1 MFKRRKDSH
10 LSGTTWLVLCLAAS
24 VSCLPATAGAGAW
37 TFKRGTLWSKVTF
50 LTQQTNEEYKSIPEP
65 EFDRGDRGPY
75 RLDGE
80 YSSRAVFFDLF
91 YGVTDRFNIGLQIPF
106 FRQSFED
113 AELRAGFG
121 GARKSTGFSDLRVFL
136 KHQLIDAP
144 IVSSFKFGFKA
155 PTGEF
160 KNEQG
165 LIPTG
170 EGQWDFD
177 FILQLGRSFWPFHAY
192 VNADLG
198 YRMRL
203 KNDTID
209 RDPGDE
215 FFWIGEFGYQ
225 PFEKIMTALKF
236 EGIRSK
242 ESISLGIQNAS
253 DVKRI
258 TYINPSVSFGPYR
271 GTHIETGLRIS
282 INGQNFPAGPLW
294 TVGLTYQGTL
304 FGN

>member
-1 MFKRRKDSH
+1 MFRRPDHRSFTRIV
-10 LSGTTWLVLCLAAS
+10 LFLVVS
-24 VSCLPATAGAGAW
+24 VSCLLATSHAGAW
-37 TFKRGTLWSKVTF
+37 TFERGTLWSKVTF
-50 LTQQTNEEYKSIPEP
+50 LTQSTNEEYKSIPES

-121 GARKSTGFSDLRVFL
+121 GARRSTGFSDIRVFL
-136 KHQLIDAP
+136 KHRLIIGP
-144 IVSSFKFGFKA
+144 IISSFKFGFKA
-155 PTGEF
+155 PTGDF
-160 KNEQG
+160 RNEQG

-177 FILQLGRSFWPFHAY
+177 FILQLGRSFWPFRAY
-192 VNADLG
+192 ANADLG
-198 YRMRL
+198 YRARL

-225 PFEKIMTALKF
+225 PLEKVLATLKC
-236 EGIRSK
+236 EGIRGKQSV
-242 ESISLGIQNAS
+242 SLGIQNAS

-258 TYINPSVSFGPYR
+258 TYISQSVSFGPFN
-271 GTHIETGLRIS
+271 GTQIETSLRIS
-282 INGQNFPAGPLW
+282 INGQNFPAGPVL
-294 TVGLTYQGTL
+294 TVGLTYQGNP
-304 FGN
+304 FGI